1 MNEGLK
7 IVLERMRTNPEE
19 FGEDSKK
26 WRWINGFADALDAD
40 ELKAL
45 AAGKREALRE
55 LFTRKVMA
63 TLVDIKLD
71 LDEHESESMSQLGAA
86 ISGLKAAIGSGTTTG
101 TTTGTAISNMS
112 YKPNSNTT
120 WTDPPGKLILS
131 QSELIRLKAMMKEVE

>member
-19 FGEDSKK
+19 FSEDSKK
-26 WRWINGFADALDAD
+26 WRWVNGFADALDAD

-71 LDEHESESMSQLGAA
+71 LDESESMSQLNAA
-86 ISGLKAAIGSGTTTG
+86 ISGVKAAIGSGTTR
-101 TTTGTAISNMS
+101 GTAISNMS
-112 YKPNSNTT
+112 YKPNSITT
-120 WTDPPGKLILS
+120 STDSPGKLILS

>member
-26 WRWINGFADALDAD
+26 WRWVNGFADALDAD

-55 LFTRKVMA
+55 LFTRRVMA
-63 TLVDIKLD
+63 TLVM
-71 LDEHESESMSQLGAA
+71 DERESESMSQLNAA
-86 ISGLKAAIGSGTTTG
+86 ISGVKAAIESGVI
-101 TTTGTAISNMS
+101 TGTAISNIN
-112 YKPNSNTT
+112 YKPNSITT
-120 WTDPPGKLILS
+120 STDSPGKLILS
-131 QSELIRLKAMMKEVE
+131 QSELIRLKAMMKEVG

>member
-45 AAGKREALRE
+45 AAGKRKALRE
-55 LFTRKVMA
+55 LFTRRVMA

-71 LDEHESESMSQLGAA
+71 LDELESESMSQLGAA
-86 ISGLKAAIGSGTTTG
+86 ISGVKAAIGS
-101 TTTGTAISNMS
+101 GTAISNMS
-112 YKPNSNTT
+112 YKPNPITT
-120 WTDPPGKLILS
+120 STDSPGKLILS

>member
-55 LFTRKVMA
+55 LFTRRVMA

-71 LDEHESESMSQLGAA
+71 LDELESESMSQLNAA
-86 ISGLKAAIGSGTTTG
+86 ISGLKTTIGSGVITGNRDKQYTFKPSITT
-101 TTTGTAISNMS
+101 S
-112 YKPNSNTT
+112 
-120 WTDPPGKLILS
+120 TDSPGKLTLS

>member
-26 WRWINGFADALDAD
+26 WRWVNGFADALDAD

-55 LFTRKVMA
+55 LFTRRVMA
-63 TLVDIKLD
+63 TLVM
-71 LDEHESESMSQLGAA
+71 DERESESMSQLNAA
-86 ISGLKAAIGSGTTTG
+86 ISGVKAAIESGVI
-101 TTTGTAISNMS
+101 TGTAISNIN
-112 YKPNSNTT
+112 YKPNSITT
-120 WTDPPGKLILS
+120 STDSPGKLILS
-131 QSELIRLKAMMKEVE
+131 HSELIRLKAMMKEVE

>member
-55 LFTRKVMA
+55 LFTRRVMA

-71 LDEHESESMSQLGAA
+71 LDERESESMS
-86 ISGLKAAIGSGTTTG
+86 GLNAAIGSGTII
-101 TTTGTAISNMS
+101 GTAISNIS
-112 YKPNSNTT
+112 YKPNTITT
-120 WTDPPGKLILS
+120 STDSPGKLILS

>member
-19 FGEDSKK
+19 FSEDSKK
-26 WRWINGFADALDAD
+26 WRWVNGFADALDAD

-71 LDEHESESMSQLGAA
+71 LDESESMSQLNAA
-86 ISGLKAAIGSGTTTG
+86 ISGVKAAIGSGTTTG
-101 TTTGTAISNMS
+101 TAISNIN
-112 YKPNSNTT
+112 YKPNSITT
-120 WTDPPGKLILS
+120 STDSPGKLILS

>member
-26 WRWINGFADALDAD
+26 WRWVNGFADALDAD

-55 LFTRKVMA
+55 LFTRRVMA
-63 TLVDIKLD
+63 TLVM
-71 LDEHESESMSQLGAA
+71 DERESESMSQLNAA
-86 ISGLKAAIGSGTTTG
+86 ISGVKAAIESGAI
-101 TTTGTAISNMS
+101 TGTAISNMS
-112 YKPNSNTT
+112 YKPNSITT
-120 WTDPPGKLILS
+120 STDSPGKLTLS
-131 QSELIRLKAMMKEVE
+131 QSELIRLKAMMKEVG

>member
-71 LDEHESESMSQLGAA
+71 LDESESMSQLNAA
-86 ISGLKAAIGSGTTTG
+86 ISGVKAAIGSGTTR
-101 TTTGTAISNMS
+101 GTAISNMS
-112 YKPNSNTT
+112 YKPNSITT
-120 WTDPPGKLILS
+120 STDSPGKLILS
-131 QSELIRLKAMMKEVE
+131 HSELIRLKAMMKEVE

>member
-19 FGEDSKK
+19 FSEDSKK

-55 LFTRKVMA
+55 LFTRRVIA

-71 LDEHESESMSQLGAA
+71 LDEHESESESMSQLGAA

-101 TTTGTAISNMS
+101 TAISNMS
-112 YKPNSNTT
+112 YKPN

>member
-55 LFTRKVMA
+55 LFTRRVMA

-71 LDEHESESMSQLGAA
+71 LDERESESMS
-86 ISGLKAAIGSGTTTG
+86 GLNAAIGSGTII
-101 TTTGTAISNMS
+101 GTAISNIS
-112 YKPNSNTT
+112 YKPNSTTT

>member
-26 WRWINGFADALDAD
+26 WRWVNGFADALDAD

-55 LFTRKVMA
+55 LFTRRVMA
-63 TLVDIKLD
+63 TLVM
-71 LDEHESESMSQLGAA
+71 DERESESMSQLNAA
-86 ISGLKAAIGSGTTTG
+86 ISGVKAAIESGVI
-101 TTTGTAISNMS
+101 TGTAISNIN
-112 YKPNSNTT
+112 YKPNSITT
-120 WTDPPGKLILS
+120 STDSPGKLILS

>member
-26 WRWINGFADALDAD
+26 WRWVNGFADALDAD

-55 LFTRKVMA
+55 LFTRRVMA
-63 TLVDIKLD
+63 TLVM
-71 LDEHESESMSQLGAA
+71 DERESESMSQLNAA
-86 ISGLKAAIGSGTTTG
+86 ISGVKAAIESGAITG
-101 TTTGTAISNMS
+101 TGTAISNIN
-112 YKPNSNTT
+112 YKPNSITT
-120 WTDPPGKLILS
+120 STDSPGKLILS

>member
-55 LFTRKVMA
+55 LFTRRVMA

-71 LDEHESESMSQLGAA
+71 LDEHESESMSGLNAA
-86 ISGLKAAIGSGTTTG
+86 ISGLKTTIGSGTS
-101 TTTGTAISNMS
+101 IRNMN
-112 YKPNSNTT
+112 YKPNSITT
-120 WTDPPGKLILS
+120 STDSPGKLTLS

>member
-19 FGEDSKK
+19 FSEDSKK
-26 WRWINGFADALDAD
+26 WKWINGFADALDAD

-55 LFTRKVMA
+55 LFTRRVMA
-63 TLVDIKLD
+63 TLVDIKLN
-71 LDEHESESMSQLGAA
+71 LDELESESTSGLYTA
-86 ISGLKAAIGSGTTTG
+86 ISGVKAAIGSGTTR
-101 TTTGTAISNMS
+101 GTAISNMS
-112 YKPNSNTT
+112 YKPNSITT
-120 WTDPPGKLILS
+120 STDSPGKLILS

>member
-19 FGEDSKK
+19 FSEDSKK
-26 WRWINGFADALDAD
+26 WRWVNGFADALDAD

-71 LDEHESESMSQLGAA
+71 LDESESMSQLNAA
-86 ISGLKAAIGSGTTTG
+86 ISGVKAAIGSGTTR
-101 TTTGTAISNMS
+101 GTAISNMS
-112 YKPNSNTT
+112 YKPNSITT
-120 WTDPPGKLILS
+120 STDSPGKLILS
-131 QSELIRLKAMMKEVE
+131 HSELIRLKAMMKEVE

>member
-55 LFTRKVMA
+55 LFTRRVMA
-63 TLVDIKLD
+63 TLVV
-71 LDEHESESMSQLGAA
+71 DERESESMSGLNAA
-86 ISGLKAAIGSGTTTG
+86 ISGVKAAIGSGT
-101 TTTGTAISNMS
+101 AISNIN
-112 YKPNSNTT
+112 YKPNPITT
-120 WTDPPGKLILS
+120 STDSPGKLVLS

>member
-26 WRWINGFADALDAD
+26 WRWVNGFADALDAD

-55 LFTRKVMA
+55 LFTRRVMA
-63 TLVDIKLD
+63 TLVV
-71 LDEHESESMSQLGAA
+71 DERESESMSGLNAA
-86 ISGLKAAIGSGTTTG
+86 ISGVKAAIGSGTS
-101 TTTGTAISNMS
+101 ISNMN
-112 YKPNSNTT
+112 YKPNSITT
-120 WTDPPGKLILS
+120 STDSPGKLTLS

>member
-55 LFTRKVMA
+55 LFTRRVMA
-63 TLVDIKLD
+63 TLVM
-71 LDEHESESMSQLGAA
+71 DERESESMSQLNAA
-86 ISGLKAAIGSGTTTG
+86 ISGVKAAIGSGTTR
-101 TTTGTAISNMS
+101 GTAISNMS
-112 YKPNSNTT
+112 YKPNSITT
-120 WTDPPGKLILS
+120 STDSPGKLILS

>member
-26 WRWINGFADALDAD
+26 WRWVNGFADALDAD

-55 LFTRKVMA
+55 LFTRRVMA
-63 TLVDIKLD
+63 TLVM
-71 LDEHESESMSQLGAA
+71 DERESESMSQLNAA
-86 ISGLKAAIGSGTTTG
+86 ISGVKAAIESGVI
-101 TTTGTAISNMS
+101 TGTAISNIH
-112 YKPNSNTT
+112 YKPNSITT
-120 WTDPPGKLILS
+120 STDSPGKLILS

>member
-55 LFTRKVMA
+55 LFTRRVIA

-101 TTTGTAISNMS
+101 TAISNMS
-112 YKPNSNTT
+112 YKPNSITT

>member
-55 LFTRKVMA
+55 LFTRRVMA

-71 LDEHESESMSQLGAA
+71 LDERESDSMS
-86 ISGLKAAIGSGTTTG
+86 GLNAAIGSGTII
-101 TTTGTAISNMS
+101 GTAISNIS
-112 YKPNSNTT
+112 YKPNSITT
-120 WTDPPGKLILS
+120 WTDPPDKLILS

>member
-26 WRWINGFADALDAD
+26 WRWVNGFADALDAD

-55 LFTRKVMA
+55 LFTRRVMA

-71 LDEHESESMSQLGAA
+71 LDERESESMSGLNAA
-86 ISGLKAAIGSGTTTG
+86 ISGLKTTIGSGTS
-101 TTTGTAISNMS
+101 IRNMN
-112 YKPNSNTT
+112 YKPNSITT
-120 WTDPPGKLILS
+120 STDSPGKLTLS

>member
-26 WRWINGFADALDAD
+26 WRWVNGFADALDAD

-55 LFTRKVMA
+55 LFTRRVMA
-63 TLVDIKLD
+63 TLVV
-71 LDEHESESMSQLGAA
+71 DERESESMSQLN
-86 ISGLKAAIGSGTTTG
+86 AAIGSGTII
-101 TTTGTAISNMS
+101 GTAISNIS
-112 YKPNSNTT
+112 YKPNSITT
-120 WTDPPGKLILS
+120 STDSPGKLVLS

>member
-26 WRWINGFADALDAD
+26 WRWVNGFADALDAD

-55 LFTRKVMA
+55 LFTRRVMA
-63 TLVDIKLD
+63 TLVM
-71 LDEHESESMSQLGAA
+71 DERESESMSQLNAA
-86 ISGLKAAIGSGTTTG
+86 ISGVKAAIGSGTTR
-101 TTTGTAISNMS
+101 GTAISNMS
-112 YKPNSNTT
+112 YKPNSITT
-120 WTDPPGKLILS
+120 STDSPGKLTLS

>member
-26 WRWINGFADALDAD
+26 WRWVNGFADALDAD

-55 LFTRKVMA
+55 LFTRRVMA

-71 LDEHESESMSQLGAA
+71 LDESEST
-86 ISGLKAAIGSGTTTG
+86 SGLYTAIGS
-101 TTTGTAISNMS
+101 GTAISNMS
-112 YKPNSNTT
+112 YKPNPITT
-120 WTDPPGKLILS
+120 STDSPGKLILS

>member
-26 WRWINGFADALDAD
+26 WRWVNGFADALDAD

-101 TTTGTAISNMS
+101 TAISNMS
-112 YKPNSNTT
+112 YKPNPITT
-120 WTDPPGKLILS
+120 STDSPGKLILS

>member
-26 WRWINGFADALDAD
+26 WRWVNGFADALDAD

-55 LFTRKVMA
+55 LFTRRVMA
-63 TLVDIKLD
+63 TLVV
-71 LDEHESESMSQLGAA
+71 DERESESMSQLNAA
-86 ISGLKAAIGSGTTTG
+86 ISGLKTTIGS
-101 TTTGTAISNMS
+101 GTAISNIN
-112 YKPNSNTT
+112 YKPNSITT
-120 WTDPPGKLILS
+120 STDSPGKLVLS